1 MRKKLLIF
9 FVALMAFAARAQ
21 NPGLI
26 ISQVMA
32 NPAGTD
38 SCKEYVE
45 LLVSQ
50 NIDFSLTPYTII
62 VSNNGN
68 ASSQGWVA
76 GGALSYAF
84 AITSG
89 SVNTGDVVYVGGSC
103 MSPTGTAV
111 RTINVKYVNGD
122 GGIGTLNSG
131 GVFGNGGGNA
141 DGVAVFSVAVGS
153 ITNSTVPV
161 DALFYGTGIGS
172 ATVATGGY
180 ELPMSDLY
188 SGGKLAGASFFG
200 PDPGSDVLVTAT
212 GVFNLSSNSW
222 TTPRVMTSGTV
233 TSDGVSSVS
242 LATNPTVTPCTISF
256 LSNDTTVNESV
267 SSATVYLR
275 VTAAGTGSAS
285 VTLSLSPISNASA
298 ADYSLAA
305 MTITIP
311 ANAPVNST
319 YPIVFNLTNDAI
331 VESAEYAVLRFA
343 ANPVNAN
350 IGSISQFAFYI
361 ADNDKAIPA
370 PSNALTLNLLSSF
383 SNTVTGAN
391 SAEIVAHDPTT
402 QRLYIA
408 NSIGAKL
415 DIVDFVNPSSPTLLY
430 SVPITTYGNINSVA
444 VYNGTVAAAIENS
457 NPQDSGKVVFFDMS
471 GNFISQVKVGMMPDM
486 ITFNHAGNK
495 VLTANEGEPNTTYT
509 NDPEG
514 SVSIIDI
521 SGGVSSVSQS
531 NVSHVTFTVYN
542 GQEATLRTQGIR
554 IFGPSA
560 TAAMD
565 FEPEYIAV
573 SKDDTRAWVTL
584 QENNAVAEINIATAS
599 VTALRALG
607 TKNHSLLDNGMDMS
621 NMTRGVDI
629 SNFPVKGFYMPDAIA
644 TYTVGGVNYFVTA
657 NEGDARA
664 YTAFSEEQRVGAAT
678 LDPTNFPNASHL
690 KNNYVLGR
698 LNITNKSGD
707 IDNDG
712 DLDTLYSYGSRSFSI
727 WDGNTGAQIYDSKDD
742 FELITSTN
750 SYSLL
755 FNASNANNTR
765 KDRSDDKGPE
775 PEGVTI
781 GTIGS
786 NHYAFIAL
794 ERIGGVMVY
803 DVTNPVSPVFVTY
816 VNNRS
821 IPSGPDFGA
830 EGLIFIHQSQSPNGQ
845 HIVIAANEISST
857 LSIWGIAGCSAPLS
871 SSISVSGSTANI
883 CSANAPTLSV
893 ATNSNASFQWFRNG
907 VAIATGTMN
916 SVIANQ
922 SGSYSVSIS
931 TGTNCGTQ
939 SLVKT
944 FSVNTTPTLSINSAT
959 AVCSGNGITSTVT
972 GANTY
977 SWSNSMSGS
986 VISFTPLASGVVSVS
1001 GTASNNCI
1009 GTGSVNITVNTTPTL
1024 SVSGASAVC
1033 FGSSVTQTVTGANTY
1048 SWSNNMSGSIVTF
1061 SPQASTL
1068 YTITGVAANS
1078 CSSIATQSITVNPLP
1093 IVTVNGSLTICA
1105 GSSTTLTANGAGSYT
1120 WSTLAFIPSIVIAP
1134 LSSTNIVVAGTN
1146 SLGCMG
1152 GTIVPIT
1159 VIQLP
1164 NVSISAPAN
1173 QICSGQSS
1181 TLTASGAITYS
1192 WSTNNS
1198 GNSIVVSPSSNS
1210 SYTVTGTDANGCK
1223 NTAVQAVA
1231 VNATPTLNLNSSTN
1245 VVCIGQSATLT
1256 VSGANSYVWNDNST
1270 ALTLVVTPT
1279 MNATYSVTG
1288 TGTGNCQA
1296 SAMITQSVSQCTS
1309 LSELNGASYDVVMY
1323 PNPALNEVFFRSS
1336 GNETFDVV
1344 IFNSLGAVVITQK
1357 QHGSE
1362 KALSV
1367 SSLAKGVY
1375 LVRLTQGENIV
1386 LKKLIVE

>member
-9 FVALMAFAARAQ
+9 FVALGALAARAQ

-50 NIDFSLTPYTII
+50 NIDFSMTPYTII
-62 VSNNGN
+62 VNNNGT

-89 SVNTGDVVYVGGSC
+89 TVNTGDVVYVGGSC

-122 GGIGTLNSG
+122 GGIGAMNAS

-141 DGVAVFSVAVGS
+141 DGVAVFSVGVGS

-180 ELPMSDLY
+180 ELPLNDLY
-188 SGGKLAGASFFG
+188 AGGKLAGGSFIG

-212 GVFNLSSNSW
+212 GVFNLSSNTW
-222 TTPRVMTSGTV
+222 TTPRVITSGTV
-233 TSDGVSSVS
+233 TTDGVSSVS
-242 LATNPTVTPCTISF
+242 LATTPTVSPFTISF

-285 VTLSLSPISNASA
+285 VTLSLSPVSNASA
-298 ADYSLAA
+298 VDYSLAA

-319 YPIVFNLTNDAI
+319 YPIVFSLTNDAI

-343 ANPVNAN
+343 ANPVNAT

-361 ADNDKAIPA
+361 ADDDKVVPA

-383 SNTVTGAN
+383 SNTVSGAN

-408 NSIGAKL
+408 NSVGAKL
-415 DIVDFVNPSSPTLLY
+415 DIVDFVNPSAPALLY
-430 SVPITTYGNINSVA
+430 SVPVTTYGNINSVA
-444 VYNGTVAAAIENS
+444 VFNGTVAAAIENS

-486 ITFNHAGNK
+486 ITFNHAGTR
-495 VLTANEGEPNTTYT
+495 VLTANEGEPNTSYT
-509 NDPEG
+509 SDPEG

-521 SGGVSSVSQS
+521 SGGVSSLSQS
-531 NVSHVTFTVYN
+531 NVSHATFTVYN
-542 GQEATLRTQGIR
+542 GQENTLRAQGIR

-607 TKNHSLLDNGMDMS
+607 TKNHNLLDNGMDMS
-621 NMTRGVDI
+621 NVTRGVNI

-664 YTAFSEEQRVGAAT
+664 YSAFSEEQRVGSAS
-678 LDPTNFPNASHL
+678 LDPTNFPNATHL

-857 LSIWGIAGCSAPLS
+857 LSIWGIAGCASPLS
-871 SSISVSGSTANI
+871 SSVSVSGPTANI

-893 ATNSNASFQWFRNG
+893 ASNINASFQWYLNG
-907 VAIATGTMN
+907 AAVATGTTN
-916 SVIANQ
+916 SIVANQ
-922 SGSYSVSIS
+922 SGSYSVSIN

-939 SLVKT
+939 SLAKT
-944 FSVNTTPTLSINSAT
+944 FSVNTTPTLAVTGAT
-959 AVCSGNGITSTVT
+959 SVCSGNAITSTVT

-977 SWSNSMSGS
+977 SWSNNLNGS
-986 VISFTPLASGVVSVS
+986 VISFTPLASGMVSVS
-1001 GTASNNCI
+1001 GTATNNCLGATSI
-1009 GTGSVNITVNTTPTL
+1009 SITVNATPTL
-1024 SVSGASAVC
+1024 SVSGGSAVC
-1033 FGSSVTQTVTGANTY
+1033 FGSSITQTVTGANTY
-1048 SWSNNMSGSIVTF
+1048 SWSNNQTGSIVTF
-1061 SPQASTL
+1061 SPQTSAL

-1078 CSSIATQSITVNPLP
+1078 CSSIATKSITVNPTP
-1093 IVTVNGSLTICA
+1093 TVTVNGSLTVCS
-1105 GSSTTLTANGAGSYT
+1105 GNSTTLTANGASSYT
-1120 WSTLAFIPSIVIAP
+1120 WSTLAFVPSVVITPAT
-1134 LSSTNIVVAGTN
+1134 STNVVVAGSN
-1146 SLGCMG
+1146 QFGCIG
-1152 GTIVPIT
+1152 GTIVAIT
-1159 VIQLP
+1159 VNQLP
-1164 NVSISAPAN
+1164 NVSVNTLGN
-1173 QICSGQSS
+1173 QICSGQST
-1181 TLTASGAITYS
+1181 TLSALGAVTYS
-1192 WSTNNS
+1192 WSNNNS
-1198 GNSIVVSPSSNS
+1198 GSSIVVSPSTNT

-1231 VNATPTLNLNSSTN
+1231 VNTTPTLNLNSSTN
-1245 VVCIGQSATLT
+1245 ILCVGQSATLT

-1279 MNATYSVTG
+1279 INSTYSVTG
-1288 TGTGNCQA
+1288 TGAGNCQA
-1296 SAMITQSVSQCTS
+1296 SAMITQSVSACTS
-1309 LSELNGASYDVVMY
+1309 VSEFNGASTEFVMY
-1323 PNPALNEVFFRSS
+1323 PNPALSEVFFRSS
-1336 GNETFDVV
+1336 GNDAFDVE

-1357 QHGSE
+1357 QHSSE

-1367 SSLAKGVY
+1367 NGLAKGVY
-1375 LVRLTQGENIV
+1375 LVRLTQGETSV